1 MAAYVAQQALVVLA
15 FGLAIILEFDL
26 GEIGELCEELG
37 VAGARHLR
45 NLEKKAICI
54 DRVYNWPRLPGRRK
68 RKTSPA

>member
-1 MAAYVAQQALVVLA
+1 LRAERRAFNRRSQASRRKKGGPKAALGAQQALVVLA

-45 NLEKKAICI
+45 NLKKKAI
-54 DRVYNWPRLPGRRK
+54 
-68 RKTSPA
+68 